1 LKSEDAKG
9 GAEPEPPELPGRV
22 RSPYQLTFDFL
33 GAIGDSSRKF
43 YVTGG
48 LIDPKYWAES
58 YPVIG
63 KDQIGTTLGRAF
75 KLVWDEHPQLQADVK
90 LFGLAMWNQHGPA
103 GIGLLSIG
111 LLGTIGAAAGGEWKP
126 ASLTTT
132 VTSALF
138 PEQTFDLASGPAR
151 PGDLFFRQGAFSLLE
166 STPIGTNEGENQV
179 GLFPMIQF
187 RGGFLDRDLTFSTG
201 FNARYL
207 PERDQF
213 RFQQSFGLDY
223 NLVRFNLGDY
233 KASFGTEGRFNTYQQ
248 IDLNPSVTATQLAP
262 EGTFMFQF
270 RITEPPVQRTSP
282 TLIDRPSF

>member
-1 LKSEDAKG
+1 
-9 GAEPEPPELPGRV
+9 
-22 RSPYQLTFDFL
+22 
-33 GAIGDSSRKF
+33 
-43 YVTGG
+43 
-48 LIDPKYWAES
+48 
-58 YPVIG
+58 
-63 KDQIGTTLGRAF
+63 
-75 KLVWDEHPQLQADVK
+75 
-90 LFGLAMWNQHGPA
+90 
-103 GIGLLSIG
+103 
-111 LLGTIGAAAGGEWKP
+111 
-126 ASLTTT
+126 LTTT